1 MSVCW
6 LVVCAQWAYR
16 SLFDKYSCLKWH
28 LWEWRVEWITSF
40 KLILLDIPPPFINSH
55 LPPPSCTICLFS
67 TSLPHF
73 HPLKFY
79 HDLLLLHTPHPL
91 LPIVF
96 QSPGS
101 LRPVHLI
108 SLFSS
113 FSFTHPL
120 PSFHSRTGAL
130 PPVSLWVLQL
140 PFGPWQPRPIPQPAV
155 WERRERAGRPARHT
169 QLRMHQL
176 PRWGVM
182 NVAQWICMCISHV
195 SVRTDHLN
203 TCKNVCMSPMFTHS
217 GSQESQRNGMEVWGM
232 FRRGKSG
239 SLI

>member
-6 LVVCAQWAYR
+6 LVVRSVQWAYQSCCLNCLINTAAWNYIYESGEWSGSPPLNLS
-16 SLFDKYSCLKWH
+16 SL
-28 LWEWRVEWITSF
+28 TSHS
-40 KLILLDIPPPFINSH
+40 FINSH
-55 LPPPSCTICLFS
+55 FPPLSCTICLFS
-67 TSLPHF
+67 TSLPHL
-73 HPLKFY
+73 HPLKFS
-79 HDLLLLHTPHPL
+79 HDLLLLHTLHPL

-101 LRPVHLI
+101 LHPVHLI

-120 PSFHSRTGAL
+120 PSFHSLTGAL

-155 WERRERAGRPARHT
+155 WEWRKRAGRPACHT

-203 TCKNVCMSPMFTHS
+203 ICKNVCMSPMFTHS
-217 GSQESQRNGMEVWGM
+217 GSQESQRNAMEV
-232 FRRGKSG
+232 
-239 SLI
+239 